1 MELLSFVFLQ
11 YHKQALIITLQTVDI
26 FVKKFNKNIMQKATK
41 VLTAF
46 QRNFTWFMTSMFIS

>member
-1 MELLSFVFLQ
+1 MESLSFMFLQ
-11 YHKQALIITLQTVDI
+11 YHKQELIITLQTVSN
-26 FVKKFNKNIMQKATK
+26 FAENFNVNIMQKATK